1 MKKEIQEVNTSTQQE
16 MLKGTEERK
25 VFSVS
30 FPLPG
35 WLQNFSNSFSWSSL
49 IGLSDSLSVMFT
61 LKLDF
66 NFFLFSKS

>member
-30 FPLPG
+30 LPLPG